1 MTKNNNSKSLF
12 CFLLLIMVSISGHS
26 QSLSV
31 YSIKVDSIAN
41 NKEINFSSF
50 HGKKILIVIA
60 TIYDIK
66 YFQWTELKKLQE
78 QYNNK
83 LVVVVWPSIVSN
95 KKMVA
100 DFFQRN
106 NFPFV
111 VASNQ
116 GTGINSN
123 IQLYEWLGKKSL
135 NGLQDTNLKAG
146 FQKYLVNEDGKL
158 IAVFE
163 PNVKPIS
170 KIIGD
175 AIEVPV
181 N

>member
-1 MTKNNNSKSLF
+1 MIKSNNNKSLF
-12 CFLLLIMVSISGHS
+12 CFLLLILISISGHT
-26 QSLSV
+26 QSLPV

-41 NKEINFSSF
+41 NKEMNFSSF
-50 HGKKILIVIA
+50 QGKKILIVNA
-60 TIYDIK
+60 TMFDIK
-66 YFQWTELKKLQE
+66 YFEWTELKKLQQ

-83 LVVVVWPSIVSN
+83 LVVAVWPSIVYN
-95 KKMVA
+95 NKMVV
-100 DFFQRN
+100 DIFQRN

-123 IQLYEWLGKKSL
+123 IQLYDWLEKKSL
-135 NGLQDTNLKAG
+135 NGLQDTYVRIG
-146 FQKYLVNEDGKL
+146 FQKYLLNENRKL

-163 PNVKPIS
+163 PKVRPIS
-170 KIIGD
+170 KIIMDG
-175 AIEVPV
+175 IEVSV

>member
-1 MTKNNNSKSLF
+1 
-12 CFLLLIMVSISGHS
+12 MVSISGHS
-26 QSLSV
+26 QILSV

-50 HGKKILIVIA
+50 HGKKILIVNA
-60 TIYDIK
+60 TIFDIK
-66 YFQWTELKKLQE
+66 YFQWTDLKQLQQ

-83 LVVVVWPSIVSN
+83 LVVVVWPSIVYN

-111 VASNQ
+111 VASNR

-123 IQLYEWLGKKSL
+123 IQLYDWLEKKSL
-135 NGLQDTNLKAG
+135 NGLQDTYVRIG
-146 FQKYLVNEDGKL
+146 FQKYLINEDGKL

-163 PNVKPIS
+163 PDVRPIS

-175 AIEVPV
+175 AIEVLV